1 MSLRV
6 RVLGSAAGGG
16 LPQWNC
22 GCERCVRARA
32 GDPQV
37 PPRTQPSI
45 AVSADGVRWSI
56 VNASPDVRDQLAR
69 FPGLHPRPGTRDIPL
84 DTIVVTNA
92 DVDHVLG
99 LLVLRES
106 LPHRIVSTPFVRNAL
121 LDHNA
126 LLRLLEPAW
135 GIAKLDQA
143 VMLDRDGHLEARF
156 FPVPGKVPT
165 WLAKLASNQPE
176 TTVGVRITDLRSGR
190 RLVYAPGIA
199 KLDAGTLAEF
209 EAASCSFVDGTFF
222 RNDELSSV
230 RPGAPDATAMGH
242 VPISG
247 PGGSLPALAE
257 LRAAKPSGASGRVV
271 YIHINNTNPILDAAA
286 PEASLVQRAGIEI
299 AMDGMELEL

>member
-1 MSLRV
+1 
-6 RVLGSAAGGG
+6 
-16 LPQWNC
+16 
-22 GCERCVRARA
+22 VRARA
-32 GDPQV
+32 GDPAV

-69 FPGLHPRPGTRDIPL
+69 FPALHPRPGTRDIPL
-84 DTIVVTNA
+84 DTILVTNA

-106 LPHRIVSTPFVRNAL
+106 LPYRIVSTPFVRDAL
-121 LDHNA
+121 QGHNA
-126 LLRLLEPAW
+126 LLHLLEPAW
-135 GIAKLDQA
+135 GIAKLDQP

-190 RLVYAPGIA
+190 RLVYAPGVA

-222 RNDELSSV
+222 RNDELSAM

-247 PGGSLPALAE
+247 PGGSFPILAE
-257 LRAAKPSGASGRVV
+257 LRGRVV
-271 YIHINNTNPILDAAA
+271 YIHINNTNPILDANS
-286 PEASLVQRAGIEI
+286 PEASLVLRAGIEI
-299 AMDGMELEL
+299 AMDGMEVEI